1 AGTHADPA
9 RFLAEGQALARL
21 QHLNIV
27 QVYEVGEHEG
37 LPFLSLQLIEGGS
50 LQAKLAGKSQQPT
63 VAARLVETLAR
74 AIHFAHQRNI
84 IHRDLKPANILL
96 NADGD
101 PKVTDFGLAK
111 LLDETDQT
119 ASRAV
124 VGTPSYIAPE
134 QAWGRNKEVGPPA
147 DIYAL
152 GAILYEC
159 LTG

>member
-1 AGTHADPA
+1 
-9 RFLAEGQALARL
+9 
-21 QHLNIV
+21 
-27 QVYEVGEHEG
+27 
-37 LPFLSLQLIEGGS
+37 
-50 LQAKLAGKSQQPT
+50 
-63 VAARLVETLAR
+63 
-74 AIHFAHQRNI
+74 IHFAHQRNI

-159 LTG
+159 LTGRPPFRAATALDTMLQVISDEPAPPRQLQARLPRDLETICLKCLRKEPPKRYGS